1 MTLEQIFED
10 KTIKA
15 KAKVATIG
23 EWLMNSELSMEEL
36 MVFAEKQ
43 KSAQKA
49 ICIESIEYATKKT
62 TQLATEECLDYVTNA
77 LKDEEAKI
85 KWESARVIGNIASLF
100 PKQLDKSIPFL
111 LKNAQHEGTVVRWAS
126 AFALAEILKLK
137 TSLNLDLLPK
147 IERLSEKEED
157 NGVKKKY
164 LDALKKVKK

>member
-23 EWLMNSELSMEEL
+23 EWLMNNELPIEEL
-36 MVFAEKQ
+36 LVFAEKQ
-43 KSAQKA
+43 KSTQKA

-62 TQLATEECLDYVTNA
+62 PQLVTEECLNYVTSA
-77 LKDEEAKI
+77 LKDEEAKV

-100 PKQLDKSIPFL
+100 PNRLEKSIPSL
-111 LKNAQHEGTVVRWAS
+111 LKNATHEGTVVRWAS

-137 TSLNLDLLPK
+137 TSVNSKLLPE
-147 IERLSEKEED
+147 IEQLCEKEED